1 MADAGVHVTSL
12 AASYPAL
19 QPVVDALGVRVRVRP
34 MLIPA
39 RYCRCLK
46 PAAHMPDTVISS

>member
-1 MADAGVHVTSL
+1 MADAGIHVTSL
-12 AASYPAL
+12 AASCPAL

-34 MLIPA
+34 VMMPA
-39 RYCRCLK
+39 RYCMCLK